1 MFVVKKRINFFDC
14 DPAGIF
20 FFARVY
26 ELCHSAYEEMIESFK
41 LEEDYWTNENF
52 IVPIL
57 KSEASYHK
65 PVKYGESVTVGISV
79 SSLRESSFELNY
91 ELKNGND
98 ELCTKV
104 KTVHI
109 FIDRKTWK
117 KKDIAKEVRIG
128 LEKNLIPGTIQ

>member
-1 MFVVKKRINFFDC
+1 MFSIKKRINFYDC

-20 FFARVY
+20 FFARIY
-26 ELCHSAYEEMIESFK
+26 ELCHGAYEEMIESFNLK
-41 LEEDYWTNENF
+41 EDYWANENF

-65 PVKYGESVTVGISV
+65 PIKYGETVSVEISV
-79 SSLRESSFELNY
+79 NNLRTSSFELNY
-91 ELKNGND
+91 EVKNDKN

-109 FIDRKTWK
+109 FIDKKTWIK
-117 KKDIAKEVRIG
+117 KEITGDVKTG
-128 LEKNLIPGTIQ
+128 LQKYSVSV